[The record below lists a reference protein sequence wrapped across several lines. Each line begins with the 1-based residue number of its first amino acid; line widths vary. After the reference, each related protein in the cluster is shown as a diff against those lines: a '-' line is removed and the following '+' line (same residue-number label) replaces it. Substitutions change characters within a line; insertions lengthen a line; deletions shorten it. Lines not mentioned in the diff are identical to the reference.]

1 MGRLTG
7 TISLWDRMWGEGE
20 GVSSPDASLADGVM
34 GLGRDFENEDP
45 RLPGDMNL
53 ETMFKEPNF
62 SQR

>member
-1 MGRLTG
+1 
-7 TISLWDRMWGEGE
+7 MWGEGE

-45 RLPGDMNL
+45 RLPGDINL